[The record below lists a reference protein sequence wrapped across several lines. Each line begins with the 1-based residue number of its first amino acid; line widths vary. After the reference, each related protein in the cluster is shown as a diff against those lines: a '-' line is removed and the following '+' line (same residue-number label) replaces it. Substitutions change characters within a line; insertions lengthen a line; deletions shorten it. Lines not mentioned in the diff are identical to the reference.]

1 MGTRLAIV
9 MFVLILI
16 ASIAGSRH
24 PTTASA
30 MTYSAAMATEIDQFV
45 TGRMDESRI
54 PGVAL
59 TVIRDGEIVHSRGYG
74 ETSDDGRSVT
84 PQTPF
89 IIGSTTK
96 SITALAVMQLVDAG
110 QINLDAPVQSY
121 IPWFSLADE
130 ESSARITVRHLLIM
144 SSGIPA
150 DAGGEA
156 FRSTVDMTPAE
167 AVRTLRSAPL
177 AFEPG
182 SEFEYVNA
190 NYVVLGL
197 LIETVSGLSYSD
209 YLQEHIFTPL
219 EMRHSYTDPA
229 AARLDGFADGHRYW
243 FGWPVAY
250 DTPYLQ
256 SMVPAGYVISTAE
269 DLSNY
274 LTMFLNEGV
283 FNGQQI
289 VSPAGIAEL
298 QRGVHEFPLG
308 PWAKGAT
315 SHYAMGWLVGGPW
328 GEEPTIFHPGG
339 APSFTATLHLKP
351 DLNLGVVTLTNS
363 GNYIPLPGAQDEMR
377 QIPRG
382 VMDLLTGQEPASS
395 AGLHRF
401 YLYFDLIVLTLVT
414 FQIIGL
420 VRLLRRRM
428 TATSPGRLFHS
439 GVPLFWELGL
449 GALILWSPNLFD
461 GWRHA
466 WVWTPDLALTLLVI
480 GSLWM
485 ATGLVR
491 VVRIAL
497 AAREHV
503 RDPIQHATPAF
514 TRKET
519 TS

>member
-1 MGTRLAIV
+1 
-9 MFVLILI
+9 
-16 ASIAGSRH
+16 
-24 PTTASA
+24 

-59 TVIRDGEIVHSRGYG
+59 TVIQDGAIVHSRGYG

-156 FRSTVDMTPAE
+156 FRSTVNTTTED

-177 AFEPG
+177 AFKPG

-283 FNGQQI
+283 FNGQRI
-289 VSPAGIAEL
+289 VSPAGID
-298 QRGVHEFPLG
+298 R
-308 PWAKGAT
+308 K
-315 SHYAMGWLVGGPW
+315 SGG
-328 GEEPTIFHPGG
+328 
-339 APSFTATLHLKP
+339 
-351 DLNLGVVTLTNS
+351 
-363 GNYIPLPGAQDEMR
+363 
-377 QIPRG
+377 
-382 VMDLLTGQEPASS
+382 
-395 AGLHRF
+395 
-401 YLYFDLIVLTLVT
+401 
-414 FQIIGL
+414 
-420 VRLLRRRM
+420 
-428 TATSPGRLFHS
+428 
-439 GVPLFWELGL
+439 
-449 GALILWSPNLFD
+449 
-461 GWRHA
+461 
-466 WVWTPDLALTLLVI
+466 
-480 GSLWM
+480 
-485 ATGLVR
+485 
-491 VVRIAL
+491 
-497 AAREHV
+497 
-503 RDPIQHATPAF
+503 
-514 TRKET
+514 
-519 TS
+519 